1 MPLRLAVLLVLA
13 SCATTRSAEDE
24 DDRRL
29 ARDADLARED
39 RPPAEADEEERKP
52 KARDKSLKQTDG
64 SAALAAAAMASAQNV
79 QNAQAR
85 GESECRPLETRE
97 VTPDE
102 ARTLGSAMALA
113 VARSGKGL
121 YLDGVETSAAALSMQ
136 GLPKGPKNDVTS
148 YVQSVGAR
156 VAKGTPVSFGVVEN
170 DEVGAYSTMG
180 GWVLV
185 TTGMLGL
192 MENEAQ
198 LAGVL
203 AREVSLVTAR
213 AYESEYRKARH
224 SACRIALTGLYLVEA
239 GGTSMP
245 GGEEFVRS
253 SRYAKTMKA
262 LGSSGQIDPEAD
274 AEFVSWFIDR
284 TLDMQRLTGLPRE
297 TSNAADK
304 GAVELMGAA
313 GYDPAEYSKL
323 LAKLP
328 SSYSLLAHLPSNDDR
343 RQLVDQARQGKG
355 KGGKAPA
362 FPKQL
367 SWPRRQ

>member
-1 MPLRLAVLLVLA
+1 MRLRLAVLLVLA
-13 SCATTRSAEDE
+13 SCATTRAAEDE

-29 ARDADLARED
+29 GRDADRAREE

-52 KARDKSLKQTDG
+52 KARDPAMKKSDG

-85 GESECRPLETRE
+85 GESECRPLETKE
-97 VTPDE
+97 VTAEE
-102 ARTLGSAMALA
+102 ARTLGSAMALGF
-113 VARSGKGL
+113 ARSGKGL
-121 YLDGVETSAAALSMQ
+121 YLDGVETTPAALSLQ
-136 GLPKGPKNDVTS
+136 GFPKGPKSDVTS

-156 VAKGTPVSFGVVEN
+156 IAKGTPMSFGVVEN
-170 DEVGAYSTMG
+170 DEVGTYSTMG

-185 TTGMLGL
+185 TTGMLAL
-192 MENEAQ
+192 TENEAQ

-203 AREVSLVTAR
+203 AREASLVSTR
-213 AYESEYRKARH
+213 VHEGEYRKARH

-245 GGEEFVRS
+245 GGEEFIRN

-262 LGSSGQIDPEAD
+262 LSSTGQLDPEAD
-274 AEFVSWFIDR
+274 AEFVSWFINR
-284 TLDMQRLTGLPRE
+284 TLDMQKLTGLPRE
-297 TSNAADK
+297 TSDAADK
-304 GAVELMGAA
+304 GAVELMAAA
-313 GYDPAEYSKL
+313 GYDPGEYSKL

-328 SSYSLLAHLPSNDDR
+328 PSYSLLTHAPANHDR
-343 RQLVDQARQGKG
+343 QELVDKARQGKG